1 MDNYERVT
9 TTTTRIITSNTKKI
23 KNKNYYKNE
32 IMSGG
37 TLSIIK
43 LPNRRINYSK
53 SEDVF
58 SHVMKEKQK
67 KIYLNNNSDYKN
79 EERRNSSSNI
89 KKKKKN
95 DYCKIKTRNI

>member
-32 IMSGG
+32 IMTEG

-43 LPNRRINYSK
+43 LQNRRINYSE
-53 SEDVF
+53 SEDEPVTLPSIF
-58 SHVMKEKQK
+58 PN
-67 KIYLNNNSDYKN
+67 LLCNPPPA
-79 EERRNSSSNI
+79 
-89 KKKKKN
+89 
-95 DYCKIKTRNI
+95 